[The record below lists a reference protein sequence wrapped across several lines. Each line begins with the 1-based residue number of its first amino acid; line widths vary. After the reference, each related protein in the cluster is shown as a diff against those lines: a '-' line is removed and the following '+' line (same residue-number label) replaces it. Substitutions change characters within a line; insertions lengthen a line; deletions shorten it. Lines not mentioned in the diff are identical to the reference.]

1 MSVTIHHYPR
11 FPRIAVNIEKQIR
24 CQLEERAASNRH
36 YQGMANA
43 NATQQ
48 VHSIKGSG
56 IATLST
62 FVDYGGL
69 VHFNS
74 LTYWASI
81 LRPRSL
87 METLLALYFSK

>member
-48 VHSIKGSG
+48 VGSSNHDG
-56 IATLST
+56 IGSKEYIMAYQS
-62 FVDYGGL
+62 L
-69 VHFNS
+69 VM
-74 LTYWASI
+74 I
-81 LRPRSL
+81 IQ
-87 METLLALYFSK
+87 